1 MPLAEDKTGLF
12 CTFIERNGI
21 FIENNRICSILVI
34 FFATCCRMNAP
45 DYPDRSTTSETKINF
60 GKRIS
65 KWEKTM
71 AEYQGKPLG
80 NRRFGFGIAVGT
92 DMT

>member
-1 MPLAEDKTGLF
+1 
-12 CTFIERNGI
+12 
-21 FIENNRICSILVI
+21 
-34 FFATCCRMNAP
+34 MNAP
-45 DYPDRSTTSETKINF
+45 DYPDRSTTSETKIKF

-71 AEYQGKPLG
+71 AEYRGKPLG
-80 NRRFGFGIAVGT
+80 NRRFGFGTAVGT

>member
-1 MPLAEDKTGLF
+1 
-12 CTFIERNGI
+12 
-21 FIENNRICSILVI
+21 
-34 FFATCCRMNAP
+34 MNAP

-80 NRRFGFGIAVGT
+80 NRRFGFGTAVGT
-92 DMT
+92 AMMQ